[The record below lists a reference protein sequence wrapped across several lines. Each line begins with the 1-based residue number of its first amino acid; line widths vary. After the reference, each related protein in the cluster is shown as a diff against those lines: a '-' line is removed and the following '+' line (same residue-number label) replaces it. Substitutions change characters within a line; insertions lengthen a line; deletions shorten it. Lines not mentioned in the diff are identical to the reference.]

1 MRMKRLYLT
10 GDYTT
15 RIQERFIYNPIYS
28 QTKMYAQNY
37 SMVFTVVFIQELVIF
52 YFKKNDLKKL

>member
-1 MRMKRLYLT
+1 MRMKWLYLT
-10 GDYTT
+10 GNYTT

-37 SMVFTVVFIQELVIF
+37 CMVFTVVFIQELVF
-52 YFKKNDLKKL
+52 FFFKKNDLKKL

>member
-1 MRMKRLYLT
+1 MRMKWLYLT
-10 GDYTT
+10 GNYTT

-37 SMVFTVVFIQELVIF
+37 CMVFTVVFIQELVF
-52 YFKKNDLKKL
+52 VFFLKE